1 MSNTQETIDFIVQV
15 GPPRGGQLVTTINYD
30 PTKETLTYIFQ
41 PYNGGYAPQ
50 TFKLYDIWI
59 PPSYMKILKFISIH
73 FPLNNDDQHPM
84 GGVKLLKYINDEIKT
99 DVLSV
104 RMQYNNMKK
113 ETELKNKEKEFEE
126 KDKLL
131 KNKERYLEEKDNLL
145 KNKEKDFKEKDNLLK
160 NKERDLEEK
169 DNLLKILKEEF
180 EEKLEYKEIELTI
193 IKEEFEEKEIGLKIF
208 EQELEEK
215 ETELKTKDK
224 ILKSKEKELRKKDD
238 ILETLKEE
246 LEEKNEKIVK
256 LKKIIRELESDNEI
270 LEIKNGK
277 FKQKLA
283 ELEN

>member
-1 MSNTQETIDFIVQV
+1 MSNTQETIDFILKV
-15 GPPRGGQLVTTINYD
+15 GPPWGGQKVTTINYD

-41 PYNGGYAPQ
+41 PYDNSYGPQ

-73 FPLNNDDQHPM
+73 FTPSGDSGHPM
-84 GGVKLLKYINDEIKT
+84 EGVNLIKYINNEIKT

-113 ETELKNKEKEFEE
+113 ETELKNKERELEE

-131 KNKERYLEEKDNLL
+131 KNKERDLEEKEIVL
-145 KNKEKDFKEKDNLLK
+145 KNKEKELK
-160 NKERDLEEK
+160 NKEKELEEK
-169 DNLLKILKEEF
+169 DKLLKILKEEF

-193 IKEEFEEKEIGLKIF
+193 IKEEFEEKEIGLKN
-208 EQELEEK
+208 
-215 ETELKTKDK
+215 KDK

-238 ILETLKEE
+238 IVETLKEE